1 MDIFQTAS
9 FAFIAACLVLLLK
22 EQHPTLAFLLL
33 FVSVL
38 LIFFVILDQV
48 RHIFRLLYTMAEYAN
63 INQSYIETIIKIIG
77 IAYVTEFS
85 SQLIKDAGLD
95 SLALKVEMA
104 GKVFILLV
112 AIPILTTIV
121 EMTLQLLPN

>member
-63 INQSYIETIIKIIG
+63 INQSYIETIIKIVG

-104 GKVFILLV
+104 GKVFIILV

-121 EMTLQLLPN
+121 EMTLHLLPN